1 MSKLWKLVV
10 PAAVIAVL
18 LTGCTPTPTA
28 LPSPSPKPT
37 ETVAP
42 SPSPSPVETRTAK
55 PTLGELIA
63 TPNGIADSL
72 GPMLV
77 PVAEPIVVA
86 DPALAVVEWSDD
98 VCGFGE
104 VTPESGGWLPAYPLT
119 ADGKYPFFPNMS
131 ARAETSPVA
140 WISIQSP
147 EIQTAEGLGIGST
160 VAQIEAEYGDDLT
173 VGTSFD
179 YTSHTLQG
187 STGQLVFW
195 SQLDGIVQ
203 TLEVLGASDPVE
215 FHFTTTPCA

>member
-1 MSKLWKLVV
+1 MWRLVA
-10 PAAVIAVL
+10 PAALAVVL
-18 LTGCTPTPTA
+18 LAGCGPTPTA
-28 LPSPSPKPT
+28 TPSSTPSPSVT
-37 ETVAP
+37 AEP
-42 SPSPSPVETRTAK
+42 SPTPSPVETRTAK
-55 PTLGELIA
+55 PTLGELVA

-77 PVAEPIVVA
+77 PVSQPIVVA

-131 ARAETSPVA
+131 ARAVTSPVA

-147 EIQTAEGLGIGST
+147 EIRTAEGLGIGNT
-160 VAQIEAEYGDDLT
+160 VAELEAEYGGDLV

-187 STGQLVFW
+187 SAGQLVFW

-203 TLEVLGASDPVE
+203 TLEVLGASEPVA